1 MVTPNTVLDSA
12 SAVALLAFGMVVWR
26 VRPRSRPQ
34 RLLGAFT
41 LVQGDGFVFG
51 NLELLGPTTAAAQAL
66 DLFSAPLLLAAAALL
81 LVLVREFP
89 RGRTPRPR
97 WVWGVAGAVGGVMAA
112 AVVLGPPDATYA
124 AYWFD
129 WHPFYTPDGAWL
141 FVPGFLAFA
150 ALLGATH
157 AALVVLLARFG
168 RSGPGEDRLRSDLVL
183 MSLALVIYLGF
194 YEGRGLI
201 FLAHGTD
208 VYSQASIMLTAAVLA
223 ALGAAWLRQAIRTGQ
238 RGARNL
244 VLAWFAAPLAGMVIS
259 VFEFGGGQA
268 WATVYG
274 PARLLSVAVLAY
286 ALLRHQLLGIDLKL
300 KWTIKQSTVTA
311 AFVGVFFVASEGAK
325 QFLADSMGPYVG
337 IAAAGVLL
345 VGLAPV
351 QRFAE
356 RVANKATPG
365 VEATPAYLE
374 ARKAEVYR
382 VSLDQVLQDDG
393 SVRPHDAEL
402 LASLRSEFGITERD
416 HSLLVQALLA
426 ARRRGPAPALQP
438 GARVLDRY
446 TIEAVLGEG
455 AHGRTYLARDAQEQ
469 RDVVIKALRER
480 GRDPMLL
487 REARALKSVAH
498 ENVVRLLEV
507 EAWRDELL
515 LVMEHVDGGSLAQ
528 RIAKGALSR
537 EEFGRV
543 AADLLDGLV
552 AVHTAGLLHRDVKP
566 SNVLLTKDGRAKLAD
581 FGVVH
586 FPGLETTK
594 GHEAPVGTV
603 RYMSPEQARGKKLGT
618 RSDLFSAA
626 ATLYEAHTGKPYL
639 EAKPDESAMELQLR
653 AAAQGPFEKPMKPPA
668 LRAWFTRALDPDPAS
683 RFANAAEMREGFPE
697 GFGGRGP

>member
-1 MVTPNTVLDSA
+1 VELSTDPLGLLDAAGGALIAGLGLWVLT
-12 SAVALLAFGMVVWR
+12 L
-26 VRPRSRPQ
+26 RPRSRASLSLGVFCVLFGTPF
-34 RLLGAFT
+34 LLQNLIVDEAPLPTGT
-41 LVQGDGFVFG
+41 LVHVVGLLFLLAGVG
-51 NLELLGPTTAAAQAL
+51 MLALAASVPRRLEARQAL
-66 DLFSAPLLLAAAALL
+66 MLGVLAGALVLMGVWAAVPWFLAGSPLTFLPGGGALLLIASMVAVVLLLALRFAPETAAEERRQSSLAAGALAVWPGYTIGSWLARDQGLLVFFLFTIGLLWAAGVLWLRNTTRGPGSRAARNVALLCFGLPLVGIAGAAAS
-81 LVLVREFP
+81 E
-89 RGRTPRPR
+89 G
-97 WVWGVAGAVGGVMAA
+97 GVGG
-112 AVVLGPPDATYA
+112 Y
-124 AYWFD
+124 
-129 WHPFYTPDGAWL
+129 GAMR
-141 FVPGFLAFA
+141 
-150 ALLGATH
+150 LLT
-157 AALVVLLARFG
+157 VLL
-168 RSGPGEDRLRSDLVL
+168 
-183 MSLALVIYLGF
+183 
-194 YEGRGLI
+194 
-201 FLAHGTD
+201 
-208 VYSQASIMLTAAVLA
+208 
-223 ALGAAWLRQAIRTGQ
+223 
-238 RGARNL
+238 
-244 VLAWFAAPLAGMVIS
+244 
-259 VFEFGGGQA
+259 
-268 WATVYG
+268 
-274 PARLLSVAVLAY
+274 LAY
-286 ALLRHQLLGIDLKL
+286 AILRHQLLGIDLKL

-311 AFVGVFFVASEGAK
+311 AFVGVFLVASEGAK
-325 QFLADSMGPYVG
+325 QVLSDALGPYVG

-356 RVANKATPG
+356 RVANKALPG

-382 VSLDQVLQDDG
+382 VSLDQVLREDG
-393 SVRPHDAEL
+393 SVRPHDADL
-402 LASLRSEFGITERD
+402 LASLRSEFGVTERD
-416 HSLLVQALLA
+416 HALLVQALLA

-438 GARVLDRY
+438 GARVLDRN

-455 AHGRTYLARDAQEQ
+455 AHGRTLLARDEQAQ
-469 RDVVIKALRER
+469 RRVVIKALRER

-487 REARALKSVAH
+487 REAGALKSVAH
-498 ENVVRLLEV
+498 ENVVPLLEV
-507 EAWRDELL
+507 EAWGDELL

-639 EAKPDESAMELQLR
+639 EAKPNETAMELQLR
-653 AAAQGPFEKPMKPPA
+653 AAALGPFDAPLQPA
-668 LRAWFTRALDPDPAS
+668 PLRAWFARALAPRPED
-683 RFANAAEMREGFPE
+683 RFASAADMRQALDAARRSMAREVGW
-697 GFGGRGP
+697 